1 MGKIKKV
8 LLPQQQLLAGDVF
21 DRAFWDEFAK
31 LEERTSNEL
40 WQAKEALPN
49 GRLVSIT
56 IRDEESGE
64 EWVIERVWLTRDQMK
79 NRVAS

>member
-1 MGKIKKV
+1 MSKIKKV
-8 LLPQQQLLAGDVF
+8 MVAEQRLIAGDVF

-31 LEERTSNEL
+31 LEEQTSNEL

-64 EWVIERVWLTRDQMK
+64 EWVIERVWLSRGQMK
-79 NRVAS
+79 NRMAS